1 MDKQFIDDLANR
13 LANVVPPGV
22 KSLQDDLERNFRGL
36 LQSGFA
42 KLDLVTREEFDV
54 QTRVL
59 ERTRQKLTALEQ
71 KLQSLQQQVKVQ
83 PD

>member
-13 LANVVPPGV
+13 LANAVPPGV
-22 KSLQDDLERNFRGL
+22 KNLQDDLERNFRGL

-71 KLQSLQQQVKVQ
+71 ELQSLQQQVKVQ